1 MCSQFW
7 KQFFE
12 ASANVSLSGYE
23 ELANGNETTVLNSNE
38 ESTTAHDQTTPARTP
53 HPQGAGRSHDITIED
68 ESSTFNARAQDQGRQ
83 RTTNDSVLTDTG
95 DDLSGSTPR
104 PPATKSIPTRPQ
116 FANLDSPYE
125 QLRRRELGK
134 AAAEA
139 NKTPAFGSGPGG
151 DAMEDDDSELIFQ
164 QHTARLPDMSM
175 TPHRAQN
182 TPFGDQQRGGGTANK
197 DPILHRMPDR
207 NYRVGATPHKGQQAS
222 GVSPIKWKVTEKKQ
236 HPLLDHKGKGK
247 AKDDNR
253 PLWQDSF
260 MSSPEMEVPQLRSAA
275 FMSPIKS
282 AYRGNTRAAAAA
294 YAARSAPRTPG
305 LSVQTP
311 MAGRKTKDVYS
322 TQPSANANASAANAT
337 NAGKTPIPKGTIEA
351 KKRYLEEI
359 DWESDSEQDP
369 FGGMSPPKTIQFALP
384 PSKLL
389 QTPARE
395 ASKKIVENLLL
406 TAGEMP
412 ESSEFSPSVVKMNP
426 DLMDETF

>member
-1 MCSQFW
+1 M
-7 KQFFE
+7 
-12 ASANVSLSGYE
+12 
-23 ELANGNETTVLNSNE
+23 
-38 ESTTAHDQTTPARTP
+38 
-53 HPQGAGRSHDITIED
+53 ED
-68 ESSTFNARAQDQGRQ
+68 D
-83 RTTNDSVLTDTG
+83 
-95 DDLSGSTPR
+95 
-104 PPATKSIPTRPQ
+104 
-116 FANLDSPYE
+116 
-125 QLRRRELGK
+125 
-134 AAAEA
+134 
-139 NKTPAFGSGPGG
+139 
-151 DAMEDDDSELIFQ
+151 DDDSELIFQ
-164 QHTARLPDMSM
+164 QHTARLPDLSM
-175 TPHRAQN
+175 DPHRAPN
-182 TPFGDQQRGGGTANK
+182 TPFGDYQHQTQQRGGGGGTANK

-207 NYRVGATPHKGQQAS
+207 NYRVGATPHKGHHGAS
-222 GVSPIKWKVTEKKQ
+222 GVSPIKWKVTEKKP

-247 AKDDNR
+247 AKDSDR

-282 AYRGNTRAAAAA
+282 AYRGNTRAATAAGA
-294 YAARSAPRTPG
+294 YAARSAAAAAAPRTPG
-305 LSVQTP
+305 VSVQTP
-311 MAGRKTKDVYS
+311 MMAGRKTKDVFS
-322 TQPSANANASAANAT
+322 TSGPGSGSVATANAS
-337 NAGKTPIPKGTIEA
+337 NAGKTPIPTTKLGTVEA

-412 ESSEFSPSVVKMNP
+412 EESTEFSPSVVKMNP